1 MAAAA
6 GLGTGGK
13 LFFGSLCAGT
23 FGLGCWQLQR
33 YTEKIQL
40 VKEREEEL
48 SKTPEPLDDAVPT
61 GFRRRSVEGN
71 FLHELEVLVGP
82 RGPPH
87 GALAKSGPSS
97 GRSGGMS
104 TSPQVRAFLFQRCVL
119 TRVHCPSQSTNV

>member
-1 MAAAA
+1 MATA

-33 YTEKIQL
+33 YTEKIEL
-40 VKEREEEL
+40 VKQREAEL
-48 SKTPEPLDDAVPT
+48 AMVPEPLDDTVPK
-61 GFRRRSVEGN
+61 GLRRRLVDGQY
-71 FLHELEVLVGP
+71 LHQLEVLVGP
-82 RGPPH
+82 RGPPQ

-104 TSPQVRAFLFQRCVL
+104 TSPQVREHKVQY
-119 TRVHCPSQSTNV
+119 